1 MPEYHDPVFPP
12 ELERIIFELAAW
24 DDKDMMKS
32 LLCVA
37 RRVRIWIQPL
47 VHRVYI
53 VSISDSTSLSRLQT
67 LVGERPTR
75 AKKDVLCLGVPST
88 IGNFSRAV
96 IQPILSACTN
106 IIDLG
111 LWTADVYP
119 KLLRDM
125 QQLISLTRLSI
136 DLLGLF
142 GGENH
147 FTLPPQG
154 LLAPLSRVTHLD
166 IITPTSDP
174 SVSPKLLDVLRSP
187 AFPALTHVAFTD
199 FPEFIDD
206 VLSIP
211 ERKATLR
218 LVVICLEVTD
228 DVHEDED
235 DARWEEKIK
244 DPRFCVVRYED
255 FLKDWEIGAWGG
267 RDFWARAEE
276 RVAERRATLK
286 SVD

>member
-1 MPEYHDPVFPP
+1 MPESHHPALPP

-24 DDKDMMKS
+24 NDKDMMKA

-47 VHRVYI
+47 VHRVYTI
-53 VSISDSTSLSRLQT
+53 RATNLDSFDPLQT
-67 LVGERPTR
+67 LVDERPTR
-75 AKKDVLCLGVPST
+75 AKKDVLFLGVSDDF
-88 IGNFSRAV
+88 IRQD
-96 IQPILSACTN
+96 IQLILSTCTS

-111 LWTADVYP
+111 LWTTYIYTE
-119 KLLRDM
+119 LLRDM
-125 QQLISLTRLSI
+125 QQLTSLTRLSI
-136 DLLGLF
+136 DLLDLF

-147 FTLPPQG
+147 FTLPPPG
-154 LLAPLSRVTHLD
+154 LLAPFSRVTHLD
-166 IITPTSDP
+166 IIS

-187 AFPALTHVAFTD
+187 AFPALTHVAFAD

-218 LVVICLEVTD
+218 LVVICLEMTD
-228 DVHEDED
+228 YLNENEDV
-235 DARWEEKIK
+235 ARREEEIK
-244 DPRFCVVRYED
+244 DPRFCVVAYEN
-255 FLKDWEIGAWGG
+255 FLREWELSAWGG
-267 RDFWARAEE
+267 RDFWVRAEE
-276 RVAERRATLK
+276 RAAERRAALK

>member
-1 MPEYHDPVFPP
+1 MPESHDPAFPP
-12 ELERIIFELAAW
+12 ELERVIFELAAW
-24 DDKDMMKS
+24 DDRDMMKS

-53 VSISDSTSLSRLQT
+53 VSTSDSTSLSRLQT

-75 AKKDVLCLGVPST
+75 AKKDVFT

-111 LWTADVYP
+111 LWTAD
-119 KLLRDM
+119 
-125 QQLISLTRLSI
+125 
-136 DLLGLF
+136 
-142 GGENH
+142 NH

-166 IITPTSDP
+166 IITPTSNP

-228 DVHEDED
+228 YLSKDED
-235 DARWEEKIK
+235 VARREEEIK
-244 DPRFCVVRYED
+244 DPRFCVARYED
-255 FLKDWEIGAWGG
+255 FLRDWEIGAWGG

-276 RVAERRATLK
+276 RVADRRATLK
-286 SVD
+286 SMD